1 MEKTRKAKAYK
12 ESFVILSY
20 VPKEDLL
27 KIPKTVLEK
36 ISNNMD
42 KNYDYKIKPGK
53 DFDDAEMLP
62 ETKALLALIFRN
74 YWANEEQ
81 KELIERK
88 RRLDSE
94 SLEAEKRK
102 KYNPDNIFK
111 NRTNSLNK
119 FSNVE
124 NECMAMVEIKEKNI
138 LQKIFDK
145 IKKLFR
151 RR

>member
-42 KNYDYKIKPGK
+42 RDYDYNINPGK

-94 SLEAEKRK
+94 ILEAEKRK
-102 KYNPDNIFK
+102 KYNSDIIFK
-111 NRTNSLNK
+111 NGTNSLNK

-124 NECMAMVEIKEKNI
+124 NECIAMVEVKKKNV
-138 LQKIFDK
+138 LQKMFHK
-145 IKKLFR
+145 IKKLFVR
-151 RR
+151 R